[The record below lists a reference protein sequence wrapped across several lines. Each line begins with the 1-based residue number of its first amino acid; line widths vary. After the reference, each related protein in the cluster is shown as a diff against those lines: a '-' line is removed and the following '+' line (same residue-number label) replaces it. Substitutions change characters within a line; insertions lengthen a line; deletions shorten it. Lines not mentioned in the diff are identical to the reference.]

1 MNGVFITGSNTGV
14 GKTTVS
20 VDIIKHLRKNRQIVV
35 RKPVET
41 DCKIVNGSFQPKD
54 AIKLNEACS
63 SGEDLGIVCGFCFE
77 LEASPEEASA
87 HSGRLLKLNDLVKA
101 CKSRAGDN
109 FVFVEGAGGFFSPIA
124 NKALNSDL
132 AIKLNLPVI
141 IVVRDELGAV
151 TQALLTINAAKSQ
164 QLNIACVILNE
175 IEPNKLGNAQ
185 ALRAYT
191 KAPIIEYSKNK
202 LSNFC
207 SEVERLI

>member
-20 VDIIKHLRKNRQIVV
+20 VDIIKHLRKKRQILV

-41 DCKIVNGSFQPKD
+41 DCEIVNGSFQPKD
-54 AIKLNEACS
+54 AIRLNEACS
-63 SGEDLGIVCGFCFE
+63 SGEDLEMVCAFCFE

-87 HSGRLLKLNDLVKA
+87 HSGRLLSLNDLVKA
-101 CKSRAGDN
+101 CKSRVGDN

-132 AIKLNLPVI
+132 AVKLDLPVI

-151 TQALLTINAAKSQ
+151 TQALLAINAAKNQ
-164 QLNIACVILNE
+164 QLKIVCVVLNE
-175 IEPNKLGNAQ
+175 IEPNQLRNAE
-185 ALRAYT
+185 ALRSYT
-191 KAPIIEYSKNK
+191 EAPVIEYSKSK
-202 LSNFC
+202 LSFFC